1 MATNPTSGVR
11 PRASGRLW
19 LMKAAPSRLIE
30 QGQQLGSEGVHLLFG
45 LGTGSGRVRCEQGA
59 QSSDLCRKPVILGNE
74 DHDLLLGNAG
84 FCLSL
89 VSLLLAKVCPVAPE
103 ARGRVLR
110 SVTHAAT
117 RNGSRATPPRPP

>member
-1 MATNPTSGVR
+1 
-11 PRASGRLW
+11 
-19 LMKAAPSRLIE
+19 MKAAPSRLIE

-74 DHDLLLGNAG
+74 NHDLLLGNAG

-103 ARGRVLR
+103 
-110 SVTHAAT
+110 T
-117 RNGSRATPPRPP
+117 NGSGFGFVAHALSYTASPPP